1 MVQPWHFLR
10 YFSYFSKKF
19 SYSEFTN
26 IQVRYDNCL
35 RLYDDYQED
44 PPLVVRQHA
53 DPPKRYVV
61 LTSHSVQI
69 FIKLRPVDL
78 LKQILKDSRGQD
90 TTALKAFFTIQKEA
104 QACATALI
112 LASLES
118 EENIDVA
125 ELATRAF
132 FMFGGEPQIA
142 QMNQTNI
149 CKCVL
154 LS

>member
-1 MVQPWHFLR
+1 M
-10 YFSYFSKKF
+10 
-19 SYSEFTN
+19 
-26 IQVRYDNCL
+26 
-35 RLYDDYQED
+35 
-44 PPLVVRQHA
+44 
-53 DPPKRYVV
+53 
-61 LTSHSVQI
+61 
-69 FIKLRPVDL
+69 DL

-118 EENIDVA
+118 EENIEVA

-154 LS
+154 HFFEWG